1 MRLSNSTL
9 AGLATRIALL
19 SGAAAVGLAA
29 WGAHALTG
37 AEASGLRA
45 FDTAA
50 RMHLI
55 HSVVLLV
62 IALWWSHAP
71 RSRSLGLACAMLI
84 LGMLMFCGTIYLRVL
99 AGETSLARLAPAG
112 GLLLIAGW
120 ITPVFAARSFIAA
133 KTDRKLNPGSA
144 RFGE

>member
-120 ITPVFAARSFIAA
+120 ITPVFAGHWLKGP
-133 KTDRKLNPGSA
+133 KTDEDLSPGSA